1 MINAKIF
8 WAFSYLN
15 TVFLHYKWRG
25 TSFSLP
31 RLHNKNNSQ
40 LTISENLMKTCDT
53 PEIWAKFLGAHT
65 S

>member
-1 MINAKIF
+1 MPKYFEPFHIWTQFSFTINEEE
-8 WAFSYLN
+8 L
-15 TVFLHYKWRG
+15 
-25 TSFSLP
+25 
-31 RLHNKNNSQ
+31 RLVYQDCITKNNSQ